1 MASTIEEPPV
11 DGAGDCATCRPA
23 VTGAITLIELSR
35 RSTMAM
41 YSIGDLGRR
50 EILMM
55 SAVLSLSRQEGT
67 SDPQLV
73 VRL

>member
-1 MASTIEEPPV
+1 
-11 DGAGDCATCRPA
+11 
-23 VTGAITLIELSR
+23 
-35 RSTMAM
+35 M